1 MFKSITLENFFS
13 FGRETK
19 IELNPGVNML
29 VGINGSGK
37 SNFLRAIELLEE
49 GMNGSGLKKLI
60 NGKWGGLVSVQ
71 FSSAKIKDEVTFTF
85 EIIPAPFEPLA
96 LWPDFGGMETTA
108 TYHLNLFSNGKSDY
122 QFKEQIEIGTPDK
135 KVFNLADWSEHP
147 WNNRPPFD
155 LLVSD
160 DNFFSELPEGL
171 QIKLHRPKAI
181 YSSFDTSRSSK
192 LRSLAGYQ
200 DHPRLLPD
208 GENLVGLLS
217 YLNTNDLKSFD
228 LITEQLRDVNP
239 HFKELAFAVPI
250 AGKTLLTLKEKH
262 LNRAVPIDFIS
273 DGTLRFLLLMAIL
286 YNPKRGAV
294 VCLDEPEMGLHPDM
308 ISSVADG
315 IKYAAQTGTQMIVS
329 THSPL
334 LLNAFELDDIL
345 IFEKDSENQTI
356 VNRKSEEDFQ
366 DWQGEFLAGQMWMR
380 GQLGGTRW

>member
-13 FGRETK
+13 FGKSTK
-19 IELNPGVNML
+19 VELNPGVNIL

-37 SNFLRAIELLEE
+37 SNFLRVLEILLA
-49 GMNGSGLKKLI
+49 GLGGDGVRRLVNGD
-60 NGKWGGLVSVQ
+60 WGGILSL
-71 FSSAKIKDEVTFTF
+71 FHSGEGAGSSSSILFQ
-85 EIIPAPFEPLA
+85 IPAYKLDANASANGAPIFEYRLTMRAKGNSDFEFQESLRTPGTSHFRMLNSSFNEFLGGDMSGKLFADRASITEDELA
-96 LWPDFGGMETTA
+96 GI
-108 TYHLNLFSNGKSDY
+108 N
-122 QFKEQIEIGTPDK
+122 IG
-135 KVFNLADWSEHP
+135 
-147 WNNRPPFD
+147 RPV
-155 LLVSD
+155 LVYK
-160 DNFFSELPEGL
+160 P
-171 QIKLHRPKAI
+171 
-181 YSSFDTSRSSK
+181 FDTSGGGK

-217 YLNTNDLKSFD
+217 YLNTNDLKTFD
-228 LITEQLRDVNP
+228 LISSKLREVNP
-239 HFKELAFAVPI
+239 NFKELAFSVPI
-250 AGKTLLTLKEKH
+250 AGKTLMALKEKQ

-273 DGTLRFLLLMAIL
+273 DGTLRFLLLLSIL

-308 ISSVADG
+308 ISTVAEG

-334 LLNAFELDDIL
+334 LLNAFELNDIL